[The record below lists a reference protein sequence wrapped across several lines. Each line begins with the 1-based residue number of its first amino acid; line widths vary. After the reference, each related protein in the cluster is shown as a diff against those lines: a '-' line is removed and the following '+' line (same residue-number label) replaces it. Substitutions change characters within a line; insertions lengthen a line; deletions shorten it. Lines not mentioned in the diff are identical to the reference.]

1 MNDKQSFLEK
11 LTAALTDRGI
21 SEADIAP
28 YIEQFDRFYDRMLN
42 DDAKTSGALAD
53 VDGIADNIAAQV
65 SDRYDAINRLAERT
79 MAVDAV
85 TDDADYENAVEI
97 DDTDMPTAEAEI
109 VELTDDEEYEIV
121 EEAEEM
127 ALIPAEMLDEIEPEA
142 ADEITESTR
151 LPDYIPEE
159 EIPNSKMFWILFGVS
174 LPITVP
180 LALVVLGIFGL
191 MWGALVGII
200 VGAIATLAAVVT
212 AGTAVALV
220 GIIYGVVQLFTSVAT
235 GVYEIGI
242 GIVIAGIVLAL
253 GILLYNFAVRL
264 VPILIKLVWKLFKY
278 VFGRLKELFNYL
290 RKESAKL

>member
-11 LTAALTDRGI
+11 LTAALIDRGI

-53 VDGIADNIAAQV
+53 VDGIADNIASQV

-79 MAVDAV
+79 MTVDAV
-85 TDDADYENAVEI
+85 EDGADYEDAVEI
-97 DDTDMPTAEAEI
+97 DDIDMPTAEAEV

-127 ALIPAEMLDEIEPEA
+127 SLIPAEVLDEIEPEE
-142 ADEITESTR
+142 ADEIIESTR

-174 LPITVP
+174 LPITIP
-180 LALVVLGIFGL
+180 LALAVLGVFGL
-191 MWGALVGII
+191 MWGVLVGII
-200 VGAIATLAAVVT
+200 VGAIGALAVVVT
-212 AGTAVALV
+212 AGTAVSLV

-235 GVYEIGI
+235 GLYEIGI
-242 GIVIAGIVLAL
+242 GIVVAGIVLAL

-278 VFGRLKELFNYL
+278 VLGRLKELFNYL

>member
-11 LTAALTDRGI
+11 LTAALIDRGI

-28 YIEQFDRFYDRMLN
+28 YVEQFDRFYDRMRN

-53 VDGIADNIAAQV
+53 VEGIADNIAAQV

-85 TDDADYENAVEI
+85 TDDADYADAVEI

-121 EEAEEM
+121 EDAEEM
-127 ALIPAEMLDEIEPEA
+127 SLIPAEMLDEIEPEA
-142 ADEITESTR
+142 VDEITESTR

-200 VGAIATLAAVVT
+200 VGAIATLAVVVT
-212 AGTAVALV
+212 AGTAVSLV

-235 GVYEIGI
+235 GLYEIGI
-242 GIVIAGIVLAL
+242 GIVVAGIVLAL

-278 VFGRLKELFNYL
+278 VLGRLKELFNYL